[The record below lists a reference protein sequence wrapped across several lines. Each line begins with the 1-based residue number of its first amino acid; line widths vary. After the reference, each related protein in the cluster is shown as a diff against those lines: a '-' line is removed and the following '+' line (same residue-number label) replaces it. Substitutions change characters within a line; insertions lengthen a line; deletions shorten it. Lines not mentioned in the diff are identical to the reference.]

1 MYIMRK
7 GRKNKAIYKTHKR
20 RRIYKNKRIS
30 KTRKSTKRYMKG
42 G

>member
-7 GRKNKAIYKTHKR
+7 GRKNKAIYKTLKR
-20 RRIYKNKRIS
+20 RRIYKRVS
-30 KTRKSTKRYMKG
+30 KTRKAPKRYMKG

>member
-7 GRKNKAIYKTHKR
+7 GRKNKSIYKTLKR
-20 RRIYKNKRIS
+20 RRIYKNKRVS
-30 KTRKSTKRYMKG
+30 KTRKAHKRSMKG